1 MSELLDSRAIVCL
14 LNGESGSAIA
24 EHGLTEDMFESE
36 ARPVFHMIKSH
47 FAQHNKLPG
56 KPEVVRLFPGFK
68 LKKATEPLAFYVA
81 ELLKR
86 FKFRQFKE
94 IIGAAV
100 EGLGR
105 AEDLDVDSMLKETA
119 TRTGMILQCGVTRAK
134 DYRTRIDELPDVI
147 ARKRSKAAD
156 FPFGFAALD
165 KDLIGLDRGDLVLI
179 AGKAGCLTGD
189 TLVRFNRG
197 GIGRYTTLAN
207 VFIKFH
213 GGGRND
219 QKWDLSI
226 PTYVR
231 SFNSALGHLGLN
243 QVKDVMYSGV
253 KDVYELRLGNGST
266 LKLTADHKVLTK
278 RGFIAAGKLTKFDS
292 VMVDVLTRHRK
303 KERSTAAPKV
313 RYGAPEF
320 SKVVSLSYVGLE
332 PTYDMEMAGDAN
344 FVANN
349 MVVHNSGKTWL
360 LLQAACNMWAAGYKI
375 LVISLEMSTK
385 IIQDR
390 LDAIM
395 CKMDYGKYRR
405 GIISA
410 NEERALYRMAKR
422 LKTSKNSFDL
432 ISFENYDGGART
444 ALGSV
449 ESLRACVQRYQPD
462 FLYVDGLYLGMSM
475 EWEKATK
482 FANDFRLM
490 LGMVGVPCA
499 ATTQAKQDADDDNP
513 RMGDLAFTAGF
524 QHAAAYVLMITRCGE
539 GRTGELMMRAVKVR
553 EAEDRQDYFV
563 DFKPATKIEV
573 VPMVQERKSLLRDDD
588 EEEYEE
594 AEE

>member
-105 AEDLDVDSMLKETA
+105 AEDLDVDAMLKETA

-134 DYRTRIDELPDVI
+134 DYRTRIDDIADNI
-147 ARKRSKAAD
+147 ARKRTQAAD
-156 FPFGFAALD
+156 FSFGFPALD
-165 KDLIGLDRGDLVLI
+165 KDLIGVDRGNLVL
-179 AGKAGCLTGD
+179 
-189 TLVRFNRG
+189 
-197 GIGRYTTLAN
+197 LA
-207 VFIKFH
+207 
-213 GGGRND
+213 
-219 QKWDLSI
+219 
-226 PTYVR
+226 
-231 SFNSALGHLGLN
+231 
-243 QVKDVMYSGV
+243 
-253 KDVYELRLGNGST
+253 
-266 LKLTADHKVLTK
+266 
-278 RGFIAAGKLTKFDS
+278 
-292 VMVDVLTRHRK
+292 
-303 KERSTAAPKV
+303 
-313 RYGAPEF
+313 GAPG
-320 SKVVSLSYVGLE
+320 VGK
-332 PTYDMEMAGDAN
+332 
-344 FVANN
+344 
-349 MVVHNSGKTWL
+349 SWL
-360 LLQAACNMWAAGYKI
+360 LLQAACNVWQDGYKV
-375 LVISLEMSTK
+375 LVVSLEMPAR

-395 CKMDYGKYRR
+395 CKMDYNKYRR

-410 NEERALYRMAKR
+410 ADEKLLYRMAKR
-422 LKTSKNSFDL
+422 MRTSKNDFNL
-432 ISFENYDGGART
+432 LSFENYDSGAKT
-444 ALGSV
+444 QLGSV
-449 ESLRACVQRYQPD
+449 ESLRACVQRYAPD
-462 FLYVDGLYLGMSM
+462 YLFVDGIYLGMSL

-482 FANDFRLM
+482 FANDFHAM
-490 LGMVGVPCA
+490 LVGQRIPCM
-499 ATTQAKQDADDDNP
+499 ATTQMKQDADETNP
-513 RMGDLAFTAGF
+513 RLRDLAFTAGF
-524 QHAAAYVLMITRCGE
+524 QHAASYVLMITRCGE
-539 GRTGELMMRAVKVR
+539 GKTGELLMRATKVR
-553 EAEDRQDYFV
+553 EAQDRSDYFV

-588 EEEYEE
+588 DEEYEE
-594 AEE
+594 ATEE

>member
-134 DYRTRIDELPDVI
+134 DYRTRIDDLPDVI

-165 KDLIGLDRGDLVLI
+165 KDLIGVDRGDFILF
-179 AGKAGCLTGD
+179 AGK
-189 TLVRFNRG
+189 
-197 GIGRYTTLAN
+197 
-207 VFIKFH
+207 
-213 GGGRND
+213 
-219 QKWDLSI
+219 
-226 PTYVR
+226 P
-231 SFNSALGHLGLN
+231 GL
-243 QVKDVMYSGV
+243 
-253 KDVYELRLGNGST
+253 
-266 LKLTADHKVLTK
+266 
-278 RGFIAAGKLTKFDS
+278 
-292 VMVDVLTRHRK
+292 
-303 KERSTAAPKV
+303 
-313 RYGAPEF
+313 
-320 SKVVSLSYVGLE
+320 
-332 PTYDMEMAGDAN
+332 
-344 FVANN
+344 
-349 MVVHNSGKTWL
+349 GKTWL

-375 LVISLEMSTK
+375 LIISLEMSTK

-390 LDAIM
+390 LDTIM

-410 NEERALYRMAKR
+410 NEERALYRMAKK
-422 LKTSKNSFDL
+422 LKTSKNSLEL

-482 FANDFRLM
+482 FANDFRIM
-490 LGMVGVPCA
+490 LGMSGVPCA

-513 RMGDLAFTAGF
+513 KLGDLAFTAGF
-524 QHAAAYVLMITRCGE
+524 HHAAAYVFMATRCGE
-539 GRTGELMMRAVKVR
+539 GHTGELMIRAVKVR

-563 DFKPATKIEV
+563 DFKPATKIELM
-573 VPMVQERKSLLRDDD
+573 PMVQERKSLLRDDD
-588 EEEYEE
+588 DEEYEE
-594 AEE
+594 AAEE